1 MSPLPPQGHLGHRR
15 RCHHKRP
22 QSAPPP
28 RRSRRRRSPCRRSRP
43 RRGRRRG
50 SGRPPPPSRRRLC
63 TRYCRRCT
71 AGPRRRRSRGTRRCS
86 PRRGW
91 SDPPP
96 LPQPQSPKRYSDGSS
111 QALTHRSQ
119 EAPPSPAPR
128 RWPPAEAAR
137 AVRVRTRNIVV
148 RAVTRFALA
157 ARVAACGEAV
167 ELPGALEGW
176 MGRGRRR
183 EAHAFALS
191 CTWNLVG
198 RRSVWPLLFLLVSPR
213 ES

>member
-1 MSPLPPQGHLGHRR
+1 MSPFASSARQTSGQWAPSSSFSSPPLHTALQEMHRR
-15 RCHHKRP
+15 SSTKKVKGHSEMQPAKRV
-22 QSAPPP
+22 
-28 RRSRRRRSPCRRSRP
+28 
-43 RRGRRRG
+43 
-50 SGRPPPPSRRRLC
+50 
-63 TRYCRRCT
+63 
-71 AGPRRRRSRGTRRCS
+71 AGAWEVAVG
-86 PRRGW
+86 

-96 LPQPQSPKRYSDGSS
+96 LSQPQSPKRYSDGSS

-191 CTWNLVG
+191 CTWSLVG
-198 RRSVWPLLFLLVSPR
+198 RP
-213 ES
+213 